1 MSNIKKWTERT
12 RPICG
17 ILEMMMAKVTTCFR
31 RIGAIAS
38 TTAAELYGQP
48 AVLLLTLGGV
58 VATALIPFLQLHSFG
73 EAGRLARDGGLAY
86 QLVIGLAL
94 AVVSASS
101 TIHEEVANGTAAAAL
116 AKPVSRNLFIA
127 GKWLGVMTVTL
138 RFWFCMLAAALLA
151 ERVAERMDGQDF
163 VTDRP
168 VQFVLFLVPIL
179 SLVIAGYLH
188 NRRRARFCRAALAI
202 LAWLLALALAI
213 GFLITR
219 RTTFAP
225 SVDNIHLAVVPVSA
239 LILLALGVYS
249 AFAAALATRLK
260 ASPAMVICFL
270 LLLLGLSSDTLLSPA
285 SPTPVRIV
293 ASIVP
298 NIQSFWMCDVLAPG
312 GSLPPHYLLHA
323 AVYAAAL
330 ATAALGAAM
339 LAFRGKDI
347 P

>member
-1 MSNIKKWTERT
+1 MQGKVL
-12 RPICG
+12 IC
-17 ILEMMMAKVTTCFR
+17 LR
-31 RIGAIAS
+31 RIRAIAA

-58 VATALIPFLQLHSFG
+58 MAIALIPFLQLHSFG

-101 TIHEEVANGTAAAAL
+101 TIHDEVANGTAAAAL
-116 AKPVSRNLFIA
+116 AKPVSRDLFLV

-138 RFWFCMLAAALLA
+138 RFWFCMLAATLLA
-151 ERVAERMDGQDF
+151 ERVAERVDGYDF

-168 VQFVLFLVPIL
+168 VQFVLFLVPML

-188 NRRRARFCRAALAI
+188 NRRRARFCRAALTI
-202 LAWLLALALAI
+202 LVWFLAGALAAGLL
-213 GFLITR
+213 FTR

-225 SVDNIHLAVVPVSA
+225 SFGNLHLAVIPVSA
-239 LILLALGVYS
+239 LIFLALGVYS
-249 AFAAALATRLK
+249 AIAAALATRLK
-260 ASPAMVICFL
+260 ASPAMVVCFL
-270 LLLLGLSSDTLLSPA
+270 LLLLGLSSDTLLSQTSPA
-285 SPTPVRIV
+285 PIRLF
-293 ASIVP
+293 ASIIP
-298 NIQSFWMCDVLAPG
+298 NLQSFWMCDTLAPG
-312 GSLPPHYLLHA
+312 GSLPPHYLPLA
-323 AVYAAAL
+323 TFYAAAL
-330 ATAALGAAM
+330 AAAALGAAM

>member
-1 MSNIKKWTERT
+1 MQ
-12 RPICG
+12 G
-17 ILEMMMAKVTTCFR
+17 KVTVCLR
-31 RIGAIAS
+31 RIRAIAA

-48 AVLLLTLGGV
+48 AVLLLTFGGV

-101 TIHEEVANGTAAAAL
+101 TIHDEVANGTAAAAL
-116 AKPVSRNLFIA
+116 AKPVSRDLFLV

-138 RFWFCMLAAALLA
+138 RFWFCMLAATLLA
-151 ERVAERMDGQDF
+151 ERVAERIDGNDF

-168 VQFVLFLVPIL
+168 VQFILFLVPLL

-188 NRRRARFCRAALAI
+188 NRRHVRFCRAALVI
-202 LAWLLALALAI
+202 LAWFLTLALAAGLL
-213 GFLITR
+213 FTR
-219 RTTFAP
+219 RTAFAP
-225 SVDNIHLAVVPVSA
+225 SFGNLHLAVIPVST
-239 LILLALGVYS
+239 LILLALGLYS
-249 AFAAALATRLK
+249 AIASALATRLK
-260 ASPAMVICFL
+260 ASPAMVVCFL
-270 LLLLGLSSDTLLSPA
+270 LLLLGLSSDTLLSPT
-285 SPTPVRIV
+285 SPAPVRLAAAI
-293 ASIVP
+293 IP
-298 NIQSFWMCDVLAPG
+298 NLQSFWMCDVLAPG
-312 GSLPPHYLLHA
+312 GSLPPHYLLLA

-330 ATAALGAAM
+330 AAAALGAAM

>member
-1 MSNIKKWTERT
+1 
-12 RPICG
+12 
-17 ILEMMMAKVTTCFR
+17 MMQGKATVCLR
-31 RIGAIAS
+31 RIRAIAA

-48 AVLLLTLGGV
+48 AVLLLTFGGV

-94 AVVSASS
+94 AVVSASA
-101 TIHEEVANGTAAAAL
+101 TIHDEVANGTAAATL
-116 AKPVSRNLFIA
+116 AKPVSRDLFLV

-138 RFWFCMLAAALLA
+138 RFWFCMLAATLLA
-151 ERVAERMDGQDF
+151 ERVAERIDGNDF

-168 VQFVLFLVPIL
+168 VQFILFLVPLL

-188 NRRRARFCRAALAI
+188 NRRHVRFCRTALVI
-202 LAWLLALALAI
+202 LAWFLTLSLAAGLL
-213 GFLITR
+213 FTR

-225 SVDNIHLAVVPVSA
+225 SFGNLHLAVIPVSA
-239 LILLALGVYS
+239 LILLALGLYS
-249 AFAAALATRLK
+249 AIASALATRLK
-260 ASPAMVICFL
+260 ASPAMVVCFL
-270 LLLLGLSSDTLLSPA
+270 LLLLGLSSDTLLSPT
-285 SPTPVRIV
+285 SPAPVRIL

-298 NIQSFWMCDVLAPG
+298 NLQSFWMCDVLAPG
-312 GSLPPHYLLHA
+312 GSLPPHYLLLA

-330 ATAALGAAM
+330 AAAALGAAM

>member
-1 MSNIKKWTERT
+1 MLKQ
-12 RPICG
+12 
-17 ILEMMMAKVTTCFR
+17 VTSSFR
-31 RIGAIAS
+31 RLRAIAA

-94 AVVSASS
+94 AVVAASS
-101 TIHEEVANGTAAAAL
+101 SIHDEVANGTAAAAL
-116 AKPVSRNLFIA
+116 AKPVSRDLFLV

-138 RFWFCMLAAALLA
+138 RFWFCMLAATLLA
-151 ERVAERMDGQDF
+151 ERVAERIEGTDY

-179 SLVIAGYLH
+179 ALVIAGYLH
-188 NRRRARFCRAALAI
+188 NRRRARFCHAALATMTI
-202 LAWLLALALAI
+202 LLSLALST
-213 GFLITR
+213 GFLFTR
-219 RTTFAP
+219 RTAFVP
-225 SVDNIHLAVVPVSA
+225 SLGNIHLAVIPVSA

-249 AFAAALATRLK
+249 AIAAALATRLK
-260 ASPAMVICFL
+260 ASPAMVVCLL
-270 LLLLGLSSDTLLSPA
+270 LLLLGLSSDTLLAPA
-285 SPTPVRIV
+285 TPAPVRFI
-293 ASIVP
+293 ASVIP
-298 NIQSFWMCDVLAPG
+298 NLQSFWMCDVLAPG
-312 GSLPPHYLLHA
+312 GSLPPDYLLHA
-323 AVYAAAL
+323 VLYAAAFV
-330 ATAALGAAM
+330 AAALGAAM